1 MTRGK
6 LIIDR
11 HKNLCSIHWLASSSV
26 RFDAASQLSDTLC
39 QRSAMAQSLHWEGL
53 RMRLLIELPLT
64 IALFTLAVKSGWPYT
79 VVFVLGYILAF
90 NFKLPYLSRRA
101 QISTRFLVFL
111 GIFLAFAMTASM
123 IIGRFFFSENSKAWI
138 EASRIWTFLLVT
150 PALKVLW
157 ATVIGFGLTAIV
169 AMLILLPYGYSVA
182 QNIYSQY
189 EQYQGHEKEAV
200 AAAIAR
206 SWGSAGAPGS

>member
-11 HKNLCSIHWLASSSV
+11 HKNLCSIHWFASSSV

-64 IALFTLAVKSGWPYT
+64 IALFTLAVKYGWPYT

-90 NFKLPYLSRRA
+90 
-101 QISTRFLVFL
+101 
-111 GIFLAFAMTASM
+111 
-123 IIGRFFFSENSKAWI
+123 
-138 EASRIWTFLLVT
+138 
-150 PALKVLW
+150 
-157 ATVIGFGLTAIV
+157 AT
-169 AMLILLPYGYSVA
+169 S
-182 QNIYSQY
+182 N
-189 EQYQGHEKEAV
+189 
-200 AAAIAR
+200 
-206 SWGSAGAPGS
+206 